1 VTRAETTTQSAPPWP
16 QNWSSPCAHMPRR
29 HTTEPRLVHKS
40 APALRRTRRSQ
51 RYGTA
56 TPAKVIKVRSR
67 ATSPAKS
74 TPIPH
79 GPNQSQ
85 LHSQRNVGPTSQQ
98 KGTERNH
105 RVVTEEF
112 PNVSTWTSEHPR
124 APTRSKSVTST
135 SVIIGLTPHRRL
147 VNSRG
152 HNYSTARAVPSGTDA
167 TDYSLGSGA
176 IPRAFSVGP

>member
-1 VTRAETTTQSAPPWP
+1 MLRSIAGIVAPR
-16 QNWSSPCAHMPRR
+16 SG
-29 HTTEPRLVHKS
+29 
-40 APALRRTRRSQ
+40 PALPCRWQQTDSGRQLPQVIT
-51 RYGTA
+51 TA
-56 TPAKVIKVRSR
+56 RKLAE
-67 ATSPAKS
+67 AEGWDAKS

-98 KGTERNH
+98 KGTEPNH
-105 RVVTEEF
+105 RIVTEEF
-112 PNVSTWTSEHPR
+112 PNVSTRTSEHPR

-152 HNYSTARAVPSGTDA
+152 HNYSTARSVSSGTDA
-167 TDYSLGSGA
+167 TDYSRGSGA